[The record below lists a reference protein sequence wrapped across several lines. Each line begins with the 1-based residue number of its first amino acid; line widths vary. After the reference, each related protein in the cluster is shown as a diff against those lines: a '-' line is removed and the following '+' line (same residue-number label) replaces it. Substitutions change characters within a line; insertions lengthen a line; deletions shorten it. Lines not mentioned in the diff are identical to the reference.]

1 MAGFYVTKYL
11 GILGGGE
18 GAFYVGNG
26 IVVGTDALGGIYDGA
41 YEEAD
46 GVLTGSA
53 WLEVPNGGLLATGQQ
68 VRANE
73 PINVRFSLPID
84 FATGEPQSI
93 AIGERAIGVIF
104 QKIRDLP

>member
-11 GILGGGE
+11 GVLGGGE

-46 GVLTGSA
+46 GLLTGSA
-53 WLEVPNGGLLATGQQ
+53 CLAVPDGGLLATGQQ
-68 VRANE
+68 VGANE
-73 PINVRFSLPID
+73 PINVRFSLPIE

-93 AIGERAIGVIF
+93 TVGERVIEVMF
-104 QKIRDLP
+104 RKVRDLP